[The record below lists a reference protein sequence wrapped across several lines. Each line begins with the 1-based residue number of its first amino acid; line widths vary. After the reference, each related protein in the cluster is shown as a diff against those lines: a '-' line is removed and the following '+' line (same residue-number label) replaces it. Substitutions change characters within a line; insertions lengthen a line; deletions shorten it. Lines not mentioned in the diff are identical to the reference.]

1 MYAILQTGGK
11 QYVASPG
18 ETIRVEK
25 LAGEPGDAV
34 EFDRIVTVSQD
45 DGEVLT
51 GSDVEGA
58 KVTGVIGEQGR
69 AKKIIVFKFKRR
81 KMYRRRR
88 GHRQDF
94 TAVKIENI
102 TV

>member
-34 EFDRIVTVSQD
+34 EFDQIVTVSQD

-58 KVTGVIGEQGR
+58 KVTGVIGERTAAQQR
-69 AKKIIVFKFKRR
+69 HSQRR
-81 KMYRRRR
+81 SPCGHALLEHAGRRRR
-88 GHRQDF
+88 SERAAPEHR
-94 TAVKIENI
+94 
-102 TV
+102 

>member
-18 ETIRVEK
+18 ETIRVEN
-25 LAGEPGDAV
+25 LAGEPGDTV
-34 EFDRIVTVSQD
+34 EFDQVVTVSQD

-51 GSDVEGA
+51 GDAVKDA
-58 KVTGVIGEQGR
+58 KVTATIDAHGR
-69 AKKIIVFKFKRR
+69 AKKVIVFKFKRR

-88 GHRQDF
+88 GHRQGF
-94 TAVKIENI
+94 TAVKIDSI